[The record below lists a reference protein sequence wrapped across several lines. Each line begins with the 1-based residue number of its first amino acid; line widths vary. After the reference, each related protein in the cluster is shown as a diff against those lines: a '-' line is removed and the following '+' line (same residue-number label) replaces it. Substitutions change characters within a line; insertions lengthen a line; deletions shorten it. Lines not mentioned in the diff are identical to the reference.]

1 MAIPTNRSPN
11 MLENTMPPSRMLENK
26 ICLVTGGA
34 SGIGRAV
41 VKLLAAEGA
50 EGVVIADI
58 DEGAAK
64 EVAESL
70 PIEAIP
76 VRTDVSEVGNLDDV
90 VSEVLERWGRLD
102 CAANVAGIAGPLSRL
117 GEYPL
122 EAWQSV
128 IATNL
133 NGVFFA
139 MRAELNAMVKR
150 KSGTIVNVA
159 SGAAVLPRVG
169 LGPYSA
175 SKAGVVAI
183 TKAAAGEYSRDGIRI
198 NVVLPGSTRT
208 PLWEAN
214 LGPDPEETLRRYN
227 EAAPMGRV
235 GGSEELAEAVVWL
248 LSDRSSYVL
257 GAELL
262 VDGGQHS
269 FTLGHT
275 K

>member
-1 MAIPTNRSPN
+1 M
-11 MLENTMPPSRMLENK
+11 
-26 ICLVTGGA
+26 
-34 SGIGRAV
+34 
-41 VKLLAAEGA
+41 
-50 EGVVIADI
+50 
-58 DEGAAK
+58 
-64 EVAESL
+64 
-70 PIEAIP
+70 
-76 VRTDVSEVGNLDDV
+76 
-90 VSEVLERWGRLD
+90 LERWGRLD
-102 CAANVAGIAGPLSRL
+102 CAANVAGIAGPIARL
-117 GEYPL
+117 AEYPL

-128 IATNL
+128 INTNL
-133 NGVFFA
+133 SGVFFS
-139 MRAELNAMVKR
+139 MRAELNAMLKR
-150 KSGTIVNVA
+150 KSGSIVNIA

-175 SKAGVVAI
+175 SKAAVVAI

-208 PLWEAN
+208 PLWESN

-235 GGSEELAEAVVWL
+235 GSSEELAEAVVWL